1 MLNVQNVFYRP
12 KEKQQ
17 VADQRKSKFHQPE
30 GDHLTLLT
38 VYNAWKNNKFSNA
51 WCFENFIQARTLRRS
66 QDVRKQMLG
75 IMDRHKL
82 ECVSAGRN
90 TAKVQKAICSGY
102 FRHAAKK
109 DPQDGYRTLVDQ
121 QQVFI
126 HPSSAMFNRQPD
138 WCVYHELVLT
148 SKEYMREV
156 TAIDPKWLVEL
167 APRFFKAGDSTKLS
181 MQKKQ
186 QKPSRC
192 TTSSKSQMRGV
203 FPEHSEDL
211 VVVKLIFFLLT
222 ADSRK
227 I

>member
-1 MLNVQNVFYRP
+1 M
-12 KEKQQ
+12 
-17 VADQRKSKFHQPE
+17 
-30 GDHLTLLT
+30 
-38 VYNAWKNNKFSNA
+38 
-51 WCFENFIQARTLRRS
+51 
-66 QDVRKQMLG
+66 RKQMLG

-109 DPQDGYRTLVDQ
+109 DPQGKVFRPYLHSSYSFTDGYRTLVDQ

-186 QKPSRC
+186 QKLEPLHNKFEEPNAWRISRAFG
-192 TTSSKSQMRGV
+192 RPG
-203 FPEHSEDL
+203 
-211 VVVKLIFFLLT
+211 
-222 ADSRK
+222 RR
-227 I
+227 